1 MKKLFIALW
10 LISCTFIFTDAQ
22 ELLRIPL
29 IRKALSKNEKQ
40 SLISLLVTS
49 HDQLDYPSFL
59 ESKSKI
65 HMKNYANTQYVGT
78 VGIGSP
84 EQYMD
89 VIFDTGSSN
98 FFINS
103 KLCKDSTCQS
113 RKWYD
118 HDKSESY
125 HHIGFTLEVEFGT
138 GVISGLINEDTVTI
152 AGVPLLKQRLAEVTS
167 EEGEVFLDGKFSGIL
182 GLAFD
187 SMAAFG
193 TVPIFDSLIRSKSLT
208 WNVFSF
214 YYSLDEDEESEIIV
228 GDVDH
233 DKYEGDIVWV
243 PLIKDLL
250 NYWLIEIDDILLGG
264 ESLGFC
270 PHGCRGAVDT
280 GTTLLSAPSDNLN
293 SLYKKINQDCEEY
306 LSFPDISFVIQGR
319 VFTISPKDYILTNTE
334 ESFDDPGKHSEYFTE
349 CSLGFMPIDVPPPNG
364 PLWVLGDIFL
374 SNFYSIFDRDSLSIG
389 LAKAKHKNQ

>member
-1 MKKLFIALW
+1 
-10 LISCTFIFTDAQ
+10 
-22 ELLRIPL
+22 
-29 IRKALSKNEKQ
+29 
-40 SLISLLVTS
+40 
-49 HDQLDYPSFL
+49 
-59 ESKSKI
+59 
-65 HMKNYANTQYVGT
+65 MKNYANTQYVGT

-84 EQYMD
+84 EQLMD

-98 FFINS
+98 FFVNS
-103 KLCKDSTCQS
+103 KLCKDPTCKS

-118 HDKSESY
+118 HDKSETY

-138 GVISGLINEDTVTI
+138 GIISGVVNEDIVTI

-193 TVPIFDSLIRSKSLT
+193 TVPIFDSLILSKALT

-214 YYSLDEDEESEIIV
+214 YYSLEEDEESEIIV

-233 DKYEGDIVWV
+233 DKYEGDIIWV

-293 SLYKKINQDCEEY
+293 TLYKKINQDCEEY

-319 VFTISPKDYILTNTE
+319 VFTISPKDYVLTNTE
-334 ESFDDPGKHSEYFTE
+334 ENFDDPGKHSEYFTE
-349 CSLGFMPIDVPPPNG
+349 CSLCFMPIDVPPPNG

-389 LAKAKHKNQ
+389 LAKAKHKNH